1 MICKFCGLN
10 NADDAAFCSR
20 CGSPLRENRKPAASA
35 LSTTIPMDDDKK
47 TMRMGT
53 PPEEPKNGGMIT
65 HDCGYPLLPGT
76 TVCPQCHCKVGG
88 GSLGTETQLG
98 DRKKADDNGFS
109 SDKKTERFVGQ
120 DQNVSNAKKTERFV
134 GQDQNVS
141 NAKKTERFVGQ
152 DQNLSNAKKTE
163 RFVGQDQ
170 NVSNAKK
177 TERFVAQDQNVS
189 NAKKTERFVSYVDQE
204 GGVNKKTVDIRQLR
218 TPKVKEA
225 EPVLPP
231 HCSLKPVAREDE
243 DATKLMKQEFES
255 AEVVLNRQ
263 NTDPENFTITS
274 QQQALLVYEN
284 GKWFIED
291 RSAYKS
297 TYVRASRRIELQDG
311 DVVAMGDREFEF
323 STK

>member
-20 CGSPLRENRKPAASA
+20 CGSPLKENRKPAPHVPSA
-35 LSTTIPMDDDKK
+35 DPVVDDDKK

-65 HDCGYPLLPGT
+65 HDCGYPLLPGM

-98 DRKKADDNGFS
+98 DGKKADDNGFS

-134 GQDQNVS
+134 GQDQNV
-141 NAKKTERFVGQ
+141 
-152 DQNLSNAKKTE
+152 SNAKKTE

-204 GGVNKKTVDIRQLR
+204 GGVNKKTVDIHQLR
-218 TPKVKEA
+218 TPKVKET

-231 HCSLKPVAREDE
+231 HCSLKPVAREAE

>member
-35 LSTTIPMDDDKK
+35 SSTTIPMDDDKK

-53 PPEEPKNGGMIT
+53 PPEEPKNGGMIL
-65 HDCGYPLLPGT
+65 HECGYPLLPGT

-98 DRKKADDNGFS
+98 DGKKADDNGFS

-120 DQNVSNAKKTERFV
+120 DQTV
-134 GQDQNVS
+134 
-141 NAKKTERFVGQ
+141 
-152 DQNLSNAKKTE
+152 SNAKKTE

>member
-20 CGSPLRENRKPAASA
+20 CGSPLRENRKPAASDP
-35 LSTTIPMDDDKK
+35 SKTITMDDDKK
-47 TMRMGT
+47 TIRMGT
-53 PPEEPKNGGMIT
+53 PPEEPKNDGTIM
-65 HDCGYPLLPGT
+65 HECGYPLLPGT
-76 TVCPQCHCKVGG
+76 TVCPQCHRKVGG
-88 GSLGTETQLG
+88 GSSDTKEQLG
-98 DRKKADDNGFS
+98 DEKKFDDKELS
-109 SDKKTERFVGQ
+109 SDKKTERYVVQ
-120 DQNVSNAKKTERFV
+120 DQNVSNVKKTERFVAQDQNVSGAKKTERFV
-134 GQDQNVS
+134 
-141 NAKKTERFVGQ
+141 A
-152 DQNLSNAKKTE
+152 
-163 RFVGQDQ
+163 QDQ

-204 GGVNKKTVDIRQLR
+204 GVVNKKTVDIHQLR
-218 TPKVKEA
+218 TPKVKEV
-225 EPVLPP
+225 EPELPP
-231 HCSLKPVAREDE
+231 HCSLKPVAHEDE

>member
-35 LSTTIPMDDDKK
+35 SSTTIPMDDDKK

-53 PPEEPKNGGMIT
+53 PPEEPKNGGMIL
-65 HDCGYPLLPGT
+65 HECGYPLLPGT

-98 DRKKADDNGFS
+98 DGKKADDNGFS

-120 DQNVSNAKKTERFV
+120 DQTV
-134 GQDQNVS
+134 
-141 NAKKTERFVGQ
+141 
-152 DQNLSNAKKTE
+152 SNAKKTE

-204 GGVNKKTVDIRQLR
+204 GGVNKKTVDIHQLR

>member
-20 CGSPLRENRKPAASA
+20 CGSPLKENRKQATPVP
-35 LSTTIPMDDDKK
+35 STDPLVDDDKK
-47 TMRMGT
+47 TMRMGAR
-53 PPEEPKNGGMIT
+53 PEEPKNDGTIT
-65 HDCGYPLLPGT
+65 HECGYPLLPGM
-76 TVCPQCHCKVGG
+76 TVCPKCHRKIGG
-88 GSLGTETQLG
+88 GSSDTKEQLG
-98 DRKKADDNGFS
+98 GEKKFDDNGFS

-120 DQNVSNAKKTERFV
+120 DQTVSNAKKTERFV

-141 NAKKTERFVGQ
+141 GAKKTERFV
-152 DQNLSNAKKTE
+152 A
-163 RFVGQDQ
+163 QDQ

-204 GGVNKKTVDIRQLR
+204 GVVNKKTVDIHQLR
-218 TPKVKEA
+218 TPKVKEV
-225 EPVLPP
+225 EPELPP

>member
-20 CGSPLRENRKPAASA
+20 CGSPLRENRKPAASDP
-35 LSTTIPMDDDKK
+35 SKTITMDDDKK
-47 TMRMGT
+47 TIRMGT
-53 PPEEPKNGGMIT
+53 PPEEPKNDGTIM
-65 HDCGYPLLPGT
+65 HECGYPLLPGMT
-76 TVCPQCHCKVGG
+76 FCPKCHLKVGG
-88 GSLGTETQLG
+88 GSSDTKEQLG
-98 DRKKADDNGFS
+98 DEKKFDDKELS
-109 SDKKTERFVGQ
+109 SDKKTERYVVQDQNVSNAKKTERFVGQ

-141 NAKKTERFVGQ
+141 NAKKTERFV
-152 DQNLSNAKKTE
+152 
-163 RFVGQDQ
+163 
-170 NVSNAKK
+170 
-177 TERFVAQDQNVS
+177 
-189 NAKKTERFVSYVDQE
+189 SYVDQE
-204 GGVNKKTVDIRQLR
+204 GGVNKKTVDIHQLR
-218 TPKVKEA
+218 TPKVKET

-231 HCSLKPVAREDE
+231 HCSLKPVAREAE

-255 AEVVLNRQ
+255 SEVVLNRQ